1 VKKGEDETVIG
12 GGIAYSG
19 GRLYVT
25 NGFNE
30 ILALKPDT
38 GRILWRT
45 ETPDTLRGA
54 PSAVP
59 GRVFVS
65 GMNNKTFALDSASGQ
80 ILWQHSGL
88 TGGTSVLG
96 ASTPA
101 IDKDAIITAY
111 TSGEV
116 YALRIENGQE
126 LWAENLSPIAR
137 AAGQSLLTDIRAL
150 PVIDKGAVYSVSNAN
165 RMAAIDMR
173 TGLPKWQVSIGSSQT
188 PWVSGNRTYVI
199 GSQSSLIAL
208 DNENGDIIW
217 QQALP
222 KYEDPDDREGLMVW
236 SGPIL
241 AGNRLLAFSSE
252 GLAIEFNP
260 LDGSIIRRWDTDGDV
275 MLPVAIADET
285 LYIVTENGVVSA
297 WK

>member
-1 VKKGEDETVIG
+1 
-12 GGIAYSG
+12 
-19 GRLYVT
+19 L
-25 NGFNE
+25 
-30 ILALKPDT
+30 
-38 GRILWRT
+38 
-45 ETPDTLRGA
+45 
-54 PSAVP
+54 
-59 GRVFVS
+59 
-65 GMNNKTFALDSASGQ
+65 
-80 ILWQHSGL
+80 
-88 TGGTSVLG
+88 
-96 ASTPA
+96 
-101 IDKDAIITAY
+101 
-111 TSGEV
+111 
-116 YALRIENGQE
+116 
-126 LWAENLSPIAR
+126 
-137 AAGQSLLTDIRAL
+137 
-150 PVIDKGAVYSVSNAN
+150 
-165 RMAAIDMR
+165 AAIDMR